1 MGEREGVLSFYFCD
15 MEKLNLDYRNPK
27 LVVDSSNLEEGV
39 IKWRSPSNIAI
50 IKYWGKFG
58 IQYPQNPSVSFTL
71 ENAYTETSFEYSA
84 KKNIEKAVEL
94 DFYFNGE
101 INVPFGEKVIK
112 YFEKL
117 LPFFPFLKQLKM
129 TIRSSNSFP
138 HSAGIASSAS
148 AMSALAL
155 CLCSFED
162 RLFGTLSDID
172 EFRRKASYLARLGS
186 GSACRSIYEH
196 AAIWGESGEVAGAT
210 NEYAIPFSESLHP
223 VFKTFHDDILIIS
236 KGEKSVS
243 STIGHGM
250 MDGNIYA
257 NSRYQQARQRFHD
270 VLIALR
276 QGDME
281 SFGRIAEGEALTL
294 HALMMTS
301 YPPYILMKPNTLL
314 VIQKIQEYRKRT
326 GQPLYFSLDAG
337 PNLHLLYP
345 DEIVGDVQRFIESEL
360 QQYCEDGQWIK
371 DKVGGGPLEV

>member
-1 MGEREGVLSFYFCD
+1 M
-15 MEKLNLDYRNPK
+15 DYKNAK
-27 LVVDSSNLEEGV
+27 LVVDSSNLVGGE

-71 ENAYTETSFEYSA
+71 KNAYTETSFGYKA
-84 KKNIEKAVEL
+84 KQGIDKGIDL
-94 DFYFNGE
+94 DLYFNGE
-101 INVPFGEKVIK
+101 LNTAFGEKVSK

-117 LPFFPFLKQLKM
+117 VPVYPFLRQLKM

-162 RLFGTLSDID
+162 QVFGTLSDID
-172 EFRRKASYLARLGS
+172 EFRKKASYLSRLGS
-186 GSACRSIYEH
+186 GSACRSIYAH
-196 AAIWGESGEVAGAT
+196 AAVWGESGEVEGST
-210 NEYAIPFSESLHP
+210 NEYAIPFSELLHP

-257 NSRYQQARQRFHD
+257 NSRYKQARQRFHE
-270 VLIALR
+270 VLIALK
-276 QGDME
+276 QGDLE
-281 SFGRIAEGEALTL
+281 SFGRITEAEALTL

-314 VIQKIQEYRKRT
+314 VIEKIKAYRKQT

-345 DEIVGDVQRFIESEL
+345 DEIVEDVQAFIENEL
-360 QQYCEDGQWIK
+360 VQYCEDREWIK
-371 DKVGGGPLEV
+371 DSVGGGPIEI

>member
-1 MGEREGVLSFYFCD
+1 M
-15 MEKLNLDYRNPK
+15 DYKNAK
-27 LVVDSSNLEEGV
+27 LVVDSSNLGGGQ

-71 ENAYTETSFEYSA
+71 NNAYTETSFGYEA
-84 KKNIEKAVEL
+84 KKGIDKGIDL
-94 DFYFNGE
+94 DFYFNDKL
-101 INVPFGEKVIK
+101 NTAFGEKVSN

-117 LPFFPFLKQLKM
+117 VPVYPFLRQLKM

-162 RLFGTLSDID
+162 QVFGTLSNID
-172 EFRRKASYLARLGS
+172 EFRQKASYLSRLGS

-196 AAIWGESGEVAGAT
+196 AAVWGESGEVEGST
-210 NEYAIPFSESLHP
+210 NDYAIPFSEFLHP

-236 KGEKSVS
+236 KGEKTVS

-257 NSRYQQARQRFHD
+257 NSRYKQARQRFHE
-270 VLIALR
+270 VLIALKG
-276 QGDME
+276 GDLD

-314 VIQKIQEYRKRT
+314 VIDKIKAYRKRS

-345 DEIVGDVQRFIESEL
+345 DEIVGDVQAFIENEL
-360 QQYCEDGQWIK
+360 TQYCEDGEWIQ
-371 DKVGGGPLEV
+371 DNVGSGPIEI